1 MTKSYKQLTYEQRC
15 QIYALKKSGFSQ
27 RQIAKSIEVDQS
39 TISRELARNSGWR
52 GYRYKQA
59 QDKAEERRREAIKP
73 TKMLPSTIEVIEV
86 KLRLQWSPEQISG
99 WLLETEELLIS
110 HETIYKHIWADKQS
124 GGDLYRNLRRQGKK
138 YERRRNG
145 KSARGQIKD
154 RVSIDERPEI
164 VDAKSRIGDWEID
177 TMIGKG
183 HSGALVTIVERVTN
197 FTLAAQVNSKS
208 ADNVTEATIALLK
221 PIKDQVHTITADNG
235 KEFASHDQI
244 SRALDANVYF
254 AHPYSSWERGLNENT
269 NGLLRQYFPK
279 QTDLKKISQKE
290 VEQVVINLNT
300 RPRKGL
306 GFKTPLELMSKYW
319 ETQVAQVL

>member
-197 FTLAAQVNSKS
+197 FALAAQVNSKG

-306 GFKTPLELMSKYW
+306 GFKTPLELMSKYR

>member
-1 MTKSYKQLTYEQRC
+1 MMTKSYNQLTYEQRC

-27 RQIAKSIEVDQS
+27 RQIAKNIEVNQS
-39 TISRELARNSGWR
+39 TISRELARNSGGK

-59 QDKAEERRREAIKP
+59 QDKAERRRREAIKP
-73 TKMLPSTIEVIEV
+73 TKMLLSTIELIEA

-110 HETIYKHIWADKQS
+110 HETIYKHIWADKQL
-124 GGDLYRNLRRQGKK
+124 GGDLYKHLRRQGKK
-138 YERRRNG
+138 YEKRRNG
-145 KSARGQIKD
+145 KSTRGQIKD

-164 VDAKSRIGDWEID
+164 VDEKTRIGDWEID
-177 TMIGKG
+177 TMIGKN
-183 HSGALVTIVERVTN
+183 HSGALVTLVERVTN

-208 ADNVTEATIALLK
+208 ADDVTAATIALLK

-235 KEFASHDQI
+235 KEFSFHNQI
-244 SRALDANVYF
+244 SQALDADVYF

-279 QTDLKKISQKE
+279 KTDLKNVSQEE
-290 VEQVVINLNT
+290 VDQAVAKLNA

-306 GFKTPLELMSKYW
+306 DFKTPLELMSEYW
-319 ETQVAQVL
+319 ETQAA